1 MAPQS
6 VLITGCSEGGIGY
19 ALAVEFQKRGLH
31 VFATTRTVAKMAKLE
46 NVPNITLLS
55 LDVTSS
61 DSIAA
66 AVEAVKLKTGG
77 TLGCLVNNS
86 GSQYVMPVL
95 DLDINKAKEM
105 YEVNVWGVV
114 AVTQAFAPLVI
125 SAKGSIVNMASIAGC
140 MYPPFMGESSKILPF
155 SPLGNITLTVV
166 RNVTGLY
173 SASKSALATVSEA
186 LRLEMKPFGVKVVTV
201 ITGSVESNIFV
212 NAPEHHLPPGSLY
225 GSAEK
230 AIANRATGKDV
241 NQHSTREDFAHSLV
255 SDILGGASGKVYR
268 GKMSTTARLVLTY
281 MPTFIIVSWLFHPPI
296 YFLPFSFRFVRDMFS
311 ISF

>member
-31 VFATTRTVAKMAKLE
+31 VFATARTVAKMAKLE
-46 NVPNITLLS
+46 NVPNVTLLS
-55 LDVTSS
+55 LDVTSPE
-61 DSIAA
+61 SIAA

-77 TLGCLVNNS
+77 TLSCLVNNS
-86 GSQYVMPVL
+86 GSQYVMPIL

-140 MYPPFMGESSKILPF
+140 MYPPFMG
-155 SPLGNITLTVV
+155 
-166 RNVTGLY
+166 LY
-173 SASKSALATVSEA
+173 SASKSAIATVSEA

-201 ITGSVESNIFV
+201 ITGSVQSNIFA
-212 NAPEHHLPPGSLY
+212 NAPEHHLPPGSRY
-225 GSAEK
+225 ASAEK
-230 AIANRATGKDV
+230 AIANRAAGKDV
-241 NQHSTREDFAHSLV
+241 KQHSTPEEFARSLV
-255 SDILGGASGKVYR
+255 SDVLGGASGKVYR
-268 GKMSTTARLVLTY
+268 GKMSTMVRVVSTY
-281 MPTFIIVSWLFHPPI
+281 MPTFIIDKLSELDTGLDQVKAKP
-296 YFLPFSFRFVRDMFS
+296 
-311 ISF
+311 